1 MKGMLAEESDQ
12 GNDPDSVKALWELSE
27 MFVRDRQVKTV
38 FWFGT
43 RWRPRKRPRNRPA
56 ITLKLVPTCL
66 ETYGEFQCQ
75 HGRK

>member
-1 MKGMLAEESDQ
+1 MKRTLAEESDQ
-12 GNDPDSVKALWELSE
+12 GNGPVLVKALCELSE

-43 RWRPRKRPRNRPA
+43 RWRPRKRPCNRPT
-56 ITLKLVPTCL
+56 IILKPVPTCL
-66 ETYGEFQCQ
+66 ETYEGFQCH